1 MTASESRPPRTSQP
15 RGPQSPAPA
24 ASASLSLSPREAVF
38 IPEAR
43 TGGARE
49 HREGTAAATTQEEPR
64 WVLAT
69 AARLQASSFR
79 GWRGRG
85 RVGARAD
92 TRGSPA
98 AGILLL
104 PGRGGGG
111 ARRSAPARGH
121 RGSGTS
127 ALRSGTAGSGTATQ
141 CHANLRAA
149 RRLGVDARSKAPAAA
164 AAATATAATTAAAAR
179 GLGPA
184 DDTARIVPRLSDGPS
199 PSLRGLAFVG
209 TRRSAAPG
217 LAHLRPAGD
226 TGRRERAGTPGPRR
240 LPRANGLRPPRS

>member
-1 MTASESRPPRTSQP
+1 MLT
-15 RGPQSPAPA
+15 
-24 ASASLSLSPREAVF
+24 
-38 IPEAR
+38 
-43 TGGARE
+43 
-49 HREGTAAATTQEEPR
+49 TAAPR
-64 WVLAT
+64 
-69 AARLQASSFR
+69 QASSFQ

-104 PGRGGGG
+104 TGRGGYG
-111 ARRSAPARGH
+111 ARRSARARGH
-121 RGSGTS
+121 RRSVTS
-127 ALRSGTAGSGTATQ
+127 ALRVGTAGSGTATQ
-141 CHANLRAA
+141 CHANLGVEQ
-149 RRLGVDARSKAPAAA
+149 RLSGDPGSKAPAAA
-164 AAATATAATTAAAAR
+164 AATAAAATKTTTTTTR

-217 LAHLRPAGD
+217 PAHLRPAGA
-226 TGRRERAGTPGPRR
+226 TGRRERAGTPGPRC
-240 LPRANGLRPPRS
+240 LPRANGLFPPRS

>member
-104 PGRGGGG
+104 PGRGGGR

-164 AAATATAATTAAAAR
+164 ATATATAAAAAREPGSSRAAGDQRVRSGARGEPAAAAA
-179 GLGPA
+179 LSAPA
-184 DDTARIVPRLSDGPS
+184 
-199 PSLRGLAFVG
+199 
-209 TRRSAAPG
+209 AAQ
-217 LAHLRPAGD
+217 LD
-226 TGRRERAGTPGPRR
+226 RR
-240 LPRANGLRPPRS
+240 LRRWQGM